1 MIRNMPFRD
10 CTCRNDTKSHGEL
23 IIAHLCASCKKVYYK
38 AMNVLVDAASPEEL
52 AKEVRLRY
60 VSDSEAGFFR
70 QKNKKGFTYYD
81 REGQRI
87 VDSKVRQRID
97 DLAIPPAW
105 DDVWIC
111 PLSFGH
117 LQATGRDDK
126 RKKQYIY
133 HTKWTEIASQ
143 TKFDKM
149 LFFSEALPSIR
160 DRVSRDMN
168 TTGLKQE
175 RILATVVW
183 LLDNTYIR
191 IGNEEYA
198 KDNSHYGLTT
208 LRSKHVDIQRNSVTL
223 AFTGK
228 SGKEHQIAV
237 SHPKVIKTIK
247 KLEELPGYELFKYL
261 DENGEKHT
269 IDSQDVNEYIKE
281 IVKDNITAKEFRTWG
296 GTVLAG
302 ALLKKIGDYEN
313 KKHLQQNITT
323 AVCSVAKSLGNTPK
337 VCRGYY
343 VHPVIVKSYER
354 RILVPHYE
362 SHTKSKIRGLNRDE
376 YAATTLLKKHA

>member
-1 MIRNMPFRD
+1 
-10 CTCRNDTKSHGEL
+10 
-23 IIAHLCASCKKVYYK
+23 
-38 AMNVLVDAASPEEL
+38 MNVSADSSPEVL
-52 AKEVRLRY
+52 AKEVNLRY
-60 VSDSEAGFFR
+60 VSDSQAGFFR
-70 QKNKKGFTYYD
+70 QKNRKSFIYYD
-81 REGQRI
+81 LAGERI
-87 VDSKVRQRID
+87 SDPKVIQRID
-97 DLAIPPAW
+97 DLKIPPAW
-105 DDVWIC
+105 EDVWIC
-111 PLSFGH
+111 PLTFGH
-117 LQATGRDDK
+117 LQATGRDEK

-133 HTKWTEIASQ
+133 HTRWSEIASQ

-149 LFFSEALPSIR
+149 LYFSEALPQIR
-160 DRVSRDMN
+160 ERVNRDMN
-168 TTGLKQE
+168 VTGLKQE

-208 LRSKHVDIQRNSVTL
+208 LRSKHVDIRGQTVTL
-223 AFTGK
+223 VFTGK
-228 SGKEHQIAV
+228 SGKDHQIAV
-237 SHPKVIKTIK
+237 SHAKVIKTIK

-261 DENGEKHT
+261 DEKGEKHT

-302 ALLKKIGDYEN
+302 TTLRKIGDYIN
-313 KKHLQQNITT
+313 KKDFKKNITE
-323 AVCSVAKSLGNTPK
+323 AVCSVAKVLGNTPK

-343 VHPVIVKSYER
+343 VHPVIVKSYEK

-362 SHTKSKIRGLNRDE
+362 SYARSKIRGLNRDE
-376 YAATTLLKKHA
+376 YATTTLLKKHATL